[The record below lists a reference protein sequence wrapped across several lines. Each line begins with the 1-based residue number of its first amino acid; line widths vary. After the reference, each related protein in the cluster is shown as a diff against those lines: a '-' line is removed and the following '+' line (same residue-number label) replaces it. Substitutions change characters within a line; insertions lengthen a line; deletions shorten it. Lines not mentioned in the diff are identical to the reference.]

1 MGRLKWVGI
10 VARIGL
16 IYSLQHT
23 KYRLIAQQF
32 RMIMPLRPA
41 MPRIYKSF
49 VVQYV
54 STFLRRNELISYLR
68 NLGSVVPRANLS

>member
-1 MGRLKWVGI
+1 MGRLKWVNI
-10 VARIGL
+10 VAWIGL

-32 RMIMPLRPA
+32 RLIMPLRPE

-49 VVQYV
+49 VQYV
-54 STFLRRNELISYLR
+54 
-68 NLGSVVPRANLS
+68 LSCEGMS